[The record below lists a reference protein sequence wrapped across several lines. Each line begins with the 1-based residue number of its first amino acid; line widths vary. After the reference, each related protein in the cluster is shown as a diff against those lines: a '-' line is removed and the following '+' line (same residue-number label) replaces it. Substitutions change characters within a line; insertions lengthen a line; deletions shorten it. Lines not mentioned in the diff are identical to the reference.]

1 MLHLN
6 ENVLQFKETSLPGVF
21 IIEPVAHVDARGY
34 FMETYKLAEFEKHIA
49 KIGWIQENESKSTKG
64 VLRGLHL
71 QQGEFAQAKLVRVVS
86 GSVLDVAVD
95 VREDSETYGKYVA
108 VELSADNR
116 RQLFIPR
123 GFAHGFL
130 VLSDECIFQYKVD
143 NVYNKES
150 EAGYHYKSFGIEWPE
165 IGVEFSLS
173 DKDLKL
179 PKL

>member
-6 ENVLQFKETSLPGVF
+6 ENVLQFKETSLPGVYIVEAKAF
-21 IIEPVAHVDARGY
+21 EDARGY
-34 FMETYKLAEFEKHIA
+34 FMESYKHESFEQHI
-49 KIGWIQENESKSTKG
+49 GSVSWIQDNESKSTKG
-64 VLRGLHL
+64 VLRGLHF
-71 QQGEFAQAKLVRVVS
+71 QTGEYAQAKLVRVVV
-86 GSVLDVAVD
+86 GRVWDIAVD
-95 VREDSETYGKYVA
+95 VREDSETYGRFIA
-108 VELSADNR
+108 TELSAENR

-143 NVYNKES
+143 NVYSKES
-150 EAGYHYKSFGIEWPE
+150 EAGYHYQSFGIEWPE

-173 DKDLKL
+173 EKDLKL